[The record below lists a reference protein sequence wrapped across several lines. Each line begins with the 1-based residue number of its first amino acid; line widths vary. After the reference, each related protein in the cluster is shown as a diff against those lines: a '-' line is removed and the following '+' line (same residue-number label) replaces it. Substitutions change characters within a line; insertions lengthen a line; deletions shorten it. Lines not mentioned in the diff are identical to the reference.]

1 MKVMALISFPLVEKI
16 SLMISID
23 MGSSCQAGLKSDKN
37 NSPHISL
44 NLAFHLGSNF
54 LWSSASLTTVT
65 WLKFNDR
72 SNYRPFKMRFE
83 KPHRTVKTL
92 FECFP
97 RLLITQKVTDPS
109 NIFSDQM
116 NFVRQLDLCFSNKK
130 NRSYMVIFSVFIT
143 NAIPIWM
150 QANLFLCKLNI
161 QINYIYICL
170 QTGFFPA

>member
-23 MGSSCQAGLKSDKN
+23 MGSSCYAGLKSDKN
-37 NSPHISL
+37 NSPHLSL

-54 LWSSASLTTVT
+54 LWGFTPLTTVT

-72 SNYRPFKMRFE
+72 SNYRAFRMRF
-83 KPHRTVKTL
+83 KKLNGTVKPL

-97 RLLITQKVTDPS
+97 RVLITQKVTYPS
-109 NIFSDQM
+109 NTFSDQP

-130 NRSYMVIFSVFIT
+130 NRSYMVILSALLT
-143 NAIPIWM
+143 NGIPIWSKCR
-150 QANLFLCKLNI
+150 L
-161 QINYIYICL
+161 ICSSVNSISK
-170 QTGFFPA
+170 